1 MKVISV
7 LDLQELLRRDAVT
20 LVDVR
25 EADELEL
32 ARIPGAIHI
41 PLHEVP
47 ARAAELERSAPIAL
61 LCHHGMRSE
70 MAARWLEQHGWSD
83 LANVVGGIDAWSL
96 HVDRDTP
103 RY

>member
-7 LDLQELLRRDAVT
+7 QDLQDLLRREAIT

-25 EADELEL
+25 EAGEL
-32 ARIPGAIHI
+32 AIARLPGAVHI
-41 PLHEVP
+41 PLHDIP
-47 ARAAELERSAPIAL
+47 ARAEELDREAPIAM

-70 MAARWLEQHGWSD
+70 MAARWLEQQGWRD
-83 LANVVGGIDAWSL
+83 VANVAGGIDAWSL
-96 HVDRDTP
+96 SVDPSLP

>member
-7 LDLQELLRRDAVT
+7 LDLQDLLRRDAVT

-32 ARIPGAIHI
+32 ARIPGAVHM
-41 PLHEVP
+41 PLHDVP
-47 ARAAELERSAPIAL
+47 ARAAELDRNAAIAV

-83 LANVVGGIDAWSL
+83 VANVAGGIDAWSL